1 MVIKVD
7 SIAILRNKG
16 VYQIKNLSNNKIYIG
31 STLTS
36 FIYRWRQHSSKL
48 KLGKHENSHLQ
59 SSYNKYGESNFEYSV
74 LYVGASKNDIRSKE
88 QELINSFDSC
98 NPSKGYNLDSIVDRS
113 IRSEET
119 RRKISLGRKGK
130 CSGSSNG
137 FYGKTHTEE
146 VKEQIRQAHVGKR
159 LSDST
164 KAKMSE
170 KRRIK
175 VRINGVI
182 HPSIKDA
189 AEKLGLSK
197 ATLSRWVKD
206 KRKINYE
213 VV

>member
-1 MVIKVD
+1 MIIKVD
-7 SIAILRNKG
+7 TLAVLKNKG
-16 VYQIKNLSNNKIYIG
+16 VYQIKNLFNGKIYIG

-48 KLGKHENSHLQ
+48 KLGKHENNHLQ

-74 LYVGASKNDIRSKE
+74 LYIGTSKDDIRSKE

-98 NPSKGYNLDSIVDRS
+98 NHNKGYNLDFIVDRS
-113 IRSEET
+113 IRSDGT
-119 RRKISLGRKGK
+119 KRKISLSRKGK

-146 VKEQIRQAHVGKR
+146 VKEHIRQAHIGKR
-159 LSDST
+159 LSDTT
-164 KAKMSE
+164 KEKMSE
-170 KRRIK
+170 KKKIK
-175 VRINGVI
+175 VKINGI
-182 HPSIKDA
+182 IYPSIKDA

-206 KRKINYE
+206 ERKINYE